1 MALRN
6 TSTAQCANVTGIKT
20 KGAAQKLNHGIN
32 ESVLW
37 YTASEVCES
46 ARKTKFEKQSVENSY
61 HQMYKIVCSFC
72 EIRFFDTLS
81 IQKFSLI
88 KNIRE
93 CNNTYTVYFKF

>member
-46 ARKTKFEKQSVENSY
+46 EREAKFEKQSVENSSY
-61 HQMYKIVCSFC
+61 HQMYKIICSFC
-72 EIRFFDTLS
+72 EIRFFVTLS
-81 IQKFSLI
+81 TQKFSLI

-93 CNNTYTVYFKF
+93 CNVLYILN